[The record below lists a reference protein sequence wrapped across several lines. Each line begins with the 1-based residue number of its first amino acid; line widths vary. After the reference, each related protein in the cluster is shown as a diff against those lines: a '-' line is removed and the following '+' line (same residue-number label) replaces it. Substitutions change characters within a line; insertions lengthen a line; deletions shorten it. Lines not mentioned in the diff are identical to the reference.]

1 MRVPLRA
8 AGLALVIV
16 TAAGCG
22 SVSPTP
28 VGSPPPVGSPA
39 PVASATP
46 ALTGALRT
54 PAATGSHAPSAA
66 TASGPSITADGTLLD
81 LIRATDAG
89 MTLTYDPE
97 TTASVIVNPAVARD
111 ASSMATGLAVPTG
124 QASPQEF
131 VIVNAVRLRDPSVGE
146 TWFRMWRD
154 TYDAAACSQAGGV
167 QGHAESEIGGR
178 TVYIGSCANGVY
190 TYHTRV
196 EDGSVVLSLT
206 SIGPSRLGERLLAHV
221 AP

>member
-1 MRVPLRA
+1 LRVPLRA
-8 AGLALVIV
+8 AGLALVV
-16 TAAGCG
+16 ATAAGCG
-22 SVSPTP
+22 SASPTP
-28 VGSPPPVGSPA
+28 VGSPPPVGSLA
-39 PVASATP
+39 PVASPTP
-46 ALTGALRT
+46 AMTGALRT
-54 PAATGSHAPSAA
+54 PAATGSPAPSAA
-66 TASGPSITADGTLLD
+66 TAPGPSITADGTLLD

-97 TTASVIVNPAVARD
+97 TTAGVIGDPAVARD
-111 ASSMATGLAVPTG
+111 ASAMATGLAVPTG
-124 QASPQEF
+124 QASPEEF

-146 TWFRMWRD
+146 TWFRTWRD
-154 TYDAAACSQAGGV
+154 TYDAAACRQAGGV
-167 QGHAESEIGGR
+167 QGHAESEISGR